1 MGIIREALDN
11 LVVSESCKDGKCKKH
26 LKEWVT
32 PPCSLNWKELKSLA
46 DVEAWAK
53 EVEEKTG
60 KTPNW
65 ALTDPKYDEHSRELY
80 YGHYINGDRVF
91 IGGTSG
97 LYGADDVYFLGVAE
111 PGKDGKLTLIYAFDA
126 EDRPVDTVLVDKEQ
140 FKDKEAIKEGYFDND
155 RSDDLWESINSQ
167 VYDCIEAL
175 GYQVED
181 DDLDLVN
188 SITDDAYSAVLDS
201 IYGIVKEIVEARL
214 DEFEVNLSSDERL
227 PWEDEVEIDD
237 LGPWGRK

>member
-11 LVVSESCKDGKCKKH
+11 LVVSESCKGGKCKKH

-60 KTPNW
+60 KAPTW
-65 ALTDPKYDEHSRELY
+65 ALTDPKYDEQSRELY

-97 LYGADDVYFLGVAE
+97 LYGADDVYYLGVAE
-111 PGKDGKLTLIYAFDA
+111 PGKDGKLTLVYAFDA

-140 FKDKEAIKEGYFDND
+140 FKDKEAIKEGYFGQDN
-155 RSDDLWESINSQ
+155 SDELWEAIHEMVFDELNS
-167 VYDCIEAL
+167 L
-175 GYQVED
+175 GAEVED
-181 DDLDLVN
+181 GDLDLVAE
-188 SITDDAYSAVLDS
+188 ITDEVYAEVMDR
-201 IYGIVKEIVEARL
+201 IPEIVHELVEDRL
-214 DEFEVNLSSDERL
+214 EDFEINFSDQ
-227 PWEDEVEIDD
+227 DSVDFDD
-237 LGPWGRK
+237 DDNGPWGK

>member
-11 LVVSESCKDGKCKKH
+11 LVVSESCKGGKCKKH

-60 KTPNW
+60 KAPTW
-65 ALTDPKYDEHSRELY
+65 ALTDPKYDEQSRELY

-97 LYGADDVYFLGVAE
+97 LYGADDVYYLGVAE
-111 PGKDGKLTLIYAFDA
+111 PGKDGKLTLVYAFDA

-140 FKDKEAIKEGYFDND
+140 FKDKEAIKEGYFGQDN
-155 RSDDLWESINSQ
+155 SDELWEAIQEMVFDELNS
-167 VYDCIEAL
+167 L
-175 GYQVED
+175 GAEVED
-181 DDLDLVN
+181 GDLDLVAE
-188 SITDDAYSAVLDS
+188 ITDEVYAEVMDR
-201 IYGIVKEIVEARL
+201 IPEIVHELVEDRL
-214 DEFEVNLSSDERL
+214 EDFEINFSDQ
-227 PWEDEVEIDD
+227 DSVDFDD
-237 LGPWGRK
+237 DDNGPWGK

>member
-60 KTPNW
+60 KAPTW

-91 IGGTSG
+91 VGGTSG
-97 LYGADDVYFLGVAE
+97 LYGADDVYYLGVAE

-140 FKDKEAIKEGYFDND
+140 FKDKEAIKEGYFGQDN
-155 RSDDLWESINSQ
+155 SDELWEAIHEMVFDELNS
-167 VYDCIEAL
+167 L
-175 GYQVED
+175 GAEVED
-181 DDLDLVN
+181 GDLDLVAE
-188 SITDDAYSAVLDS
+188 ITDEVYAEVMDR
-201 IYGIVKEIVEARL
+201 IPEIVHELVEDRL
-214 DEFEVNLSSDERL
+214 EDFEINFSDQ
-227 PWEDEVEIDD
+227 DSVDFDD
-237 LGPWGRK
+237 DDNGPWGK

>member
-11 LVVSESCKDGKCKKH
+11 LVVSESCKGGKCKKH

-60 KTPNW
+60 KAPTW

-97 LYGADDVYFLGVAE
+97 LYGADDVYYLGVAE
-111 PGKDGKLTLIYAFDA
+111 PGKDGKLTLVYAFDT

-140 FKDKEAIKEGYFDND
+140 FKDKEAIKEGYFGQDN
-155 RSDDLWESINSQ
+155 SDELWEAIHEMVFDELNS
-167 VYDCIEAL
+167 L
-175 GYQVED
+175 GAEVED
-181 DDLDLVN
+181 GDLDLVAE
-188 SITDDAYSAVLDS
+188 ITDEAYAEVMDR
-201 IYGIVKEIVEARL
+201 IPEIVHELVEDRL
-214 DEFEVNLSSDERL
+214 EDFEINFSDQ
-227 PWEDEVEIDD
+227 DSVDFDD
-237 LGPWGRK
+237 DDNGPWGK